1 MAAHALVVPYP
12 GRGHLNPMMHL
23 ALKLAS
29 HGISVTFVLT
39 ESWHKIIT
47 QADEDP
53 LNHTSNLQAA
63 LIPDCVVG
71 ESQRGEN
78 FIEFFHSLSNME
90 AHVAHLLT
98 NLNSSEKPVTCIVAD
113 IFLKWTVPFAKRHA
127 LLSVSMCPM
136 SVTSFSISYHLC
148 LGLEGWK
155 DYIARSPPQPTY
167 SPLRN
172 EITECLANVSTT
184 DWIVVNSFYALD
196 CKAVEIQRHKTPVY
210 CVGPLNMGSSSKLQ
224 THCIEWLDCK
234 PARSVIYVSFGS
246 FMTVERSQVREIADG
261 LMKSGCYFLWALR
274 PDKEAGH
281 VSEMLPTGFL
291 EECKGRGVIAPWFR
305 QAEVLKHPAVG
316 GFLSH
321 CGWNAVMES
330 VSAGIPM
337 LGFPL
342 AADQFYYCRFM
353 VEELKFGLGLKNAE
367 DGKRIIR
374 AEEVEIKV
382 RMLMEGDEG
391 LRARQAA
398 MRFRDLAEKEVSKGG
413 GSATN
418 LEVLV
423 NSLKVI

>member
-1 MAAHALVVPYP
+1 
-12 GRGHLNPMMHL
+12 
-23 ALKLAS
+23 
-29 HGISVTFVLT
+29 
-39 ESWHKIIT
+39 
-47 QADEDP
+47 
-53 LNHTSNLQAA
+53 
-63 LIPDCVVG
+63 
-71 ESQRGEN
+71 
-78 FIEFFHSLSNME
+78 
-90 AHVAHLLT
+90 
-98 NLNSSEKPVTCIVAD
+98 
-113 IFLKWTVPFAKRHA
+113 
-127 LLSVSMCPM
+127 
-136 SVTSFSISYHLC
+136 
-148 LGLEGWK
+148 
-155 DYIARSPPQPTY
+155 
-167 SPLRN
+167 
-172 EITECLANVSTT
+172 
-184 DWIVVNSFYALD
+184 
-196 CKAVEIQRHKTPVY
+196 
-210 CVGPLNMGSSSKLQ
+210 MGSSSKLQ

-305 QAEVLKHPAVG
+305 QAEVLKHPIVG

-321 CGWNAVMES
+321 CGWNAVMAS
-330 VSAGIPM
+330 VWAGIPM

-342 AADQFYYCRFM
+342 AADQFYNCRFM

-374 AEEVEIKV
+374 AEEVEMKV

-391 LRARQAA
+391 LRASQAA
-398 MRFRDLAEKEVSKGG
+398 KRFRDLAEEEVSKGG

-423 NSLKVI
+423 NSLKAI